1 MGFRHLKLGK
11 IVGERTPGYVIGTY
25 SATLQDGTSYR
36 VPMWRWLSAQGG
48 DLENVGVAPD
58 VTVERTGTDAAS
70 DEQLRAAVMLLLKE
84 LPKE

>member
-1 MGFRHLKLGK
+1 
-11 IVGERTPGYVIGTY
+11 
-25 SATLQDGTSYR
+25 
-36 VPMWRWLSAQGG
+36 MWRWLSAQGG